1 MGPSTDPSPIAELRD
16 VTAGYGGSAILQNL
30 NLRVTAGQITGII
43 GPNGAGKSTA
53 LKVLLG
59 YLAPASGDVRF
70 EGESIRMR
78 PPEDR
83 IRVGISYI
91 AQSKSYFA
99 AQTVEENLLIG
110 AYLIRKRQVIAERL
124 SAVYA
129 RFPSLANRRRQL
141 AGMLS
146 GGEARMLEIGR
157 MLMTAPK
164 LAVLDEPSIGLS
176 PKLVDAIYDQVRTLC
191 REGVAFL
198 IVEQNVRKLFAV
210 ADFIYALE
218 NGSNRFEGSS
228 GALSD
233 RKFLAELYFGRGES
247 SRC

>member
-1 MGPSTDPSPIAELRD
+1 MVLSTEPLPLAELRD

-30 NLRVTAGQITGII
+30 NLKVAAGQITGII

-59 YLAPASGDVRF
+59 YLRPASGDVRY
-70 EGESIRMR
+70 EGASIRSYQ
-78 PPEDR
+78 PEERVR
-83 IRVGISYI
+83 IGISYI

-110 AYLIRKRQVIAERL
+110 AYLVRNRKLIAERL
-124 SAVYA
+124 GAVYE
-129 RFPSLANRRRQL
+129 RFPSLANRRRQA

-176 PKLVDAIYDQVRTLC
+176 PKLVDEIYDQVRALC

-210 ADFIYALE
+210 ADFVYALE
-218 NGSNRFEGSS
+218 NGSNRFEGNSS
-228 GALSD
+228 ALSD
-233 RKFLAELYFGRGES
+233 RKFLVDLYFGRGES
-247 SRC
+247 SRR